1 MSCVGVD
8 FVPSYFGLQTDYK
21 PAIQLLVNIQVQNG
35 KVNSL
40 T

>member
-1 MSCVGVD
+1 MSCAGVH
-8 FVPSYFGLQTDYK
+8 FVPFYCRLQTDYK